1 MARAVQADQ
10 PPEEKRKS
18 DGTNTNTSLACMHM
32 LPFISSPTHNHTRK
46 QIRASERARSHFT
59 SFSVVSVRPTT
70 TTSTMT
76 TRSSSLLLLALALAV
91 QAAPTAGAPAADT
104 VADSCNAI
112 RDFVDYAFCAA
123 ALRSS
128 GPGAS
133 TADRHA
139 HLLIAADLAAARGT
153 SARDAATAMARDER
167 DPGARDGMEACGI
180 LYGATSVPALQ
191 FMRGYAAAR
200 AWDRARS
207 LLSLTGQAGI
217 GCEAALAGAAAAKGR
232 MAAANREFD
241 QLTTMATAL
250 LNRVDHV
257 G

>member
-1 MARAVQADQ
+1 MGQTQA
-10 PPEEKRKS
+10 PHACMHAYALIHSLAHLPTTTPGNE
-18 DGTNTNTSLACMHM
+18 TNTSELDHTSVHERQCSQRQAN
-32 LPFISSPTHNHTRK
+32 NHH
-46 QIRASERARSHFT
+46 QQA
-59 SFSVVSVRPTT
+59 
-70 TTSTMT
+70 MT
-76 TRSSSLLLLALALAV
+76 FRGSSLLLFLLLALAPAIQV
-91 QAAPTAGAPAADT
+91 QAAPTAGAPVVDT

-133 TADRHA
+133 TADRHV
-139 HLLIAADLAAARGT
+139 HLLVAADLAAARGT

-167 DPGARDGMEACGI
+167 DPGARDGLEACGI
-180 LYGATSVPALQ
+180 LYGAISVPALQ

-217 GCEAALAGAAAAKGR
+217 GCEAALAGAPEAKGR

-241 QLTTMATAL
+241 QLSTMATAL
-250 LNRVDHV
+250 LNRVDRQ